1 LKYVNKYIKLVASLV
16 ISFSPPLGLNRGF
29 INERFNKILNDSN
42 IVDRYFDGKL
52 TKELFEA
59 YTKLSYRQLL
69 NGVISITKQGYPVYM
84 AISGLFLENAGKY
97 SPELL
102 NQLKDASNSGKLMIV
117 NTTLYGGLYP
127 LCRNSVEEMA
137 EQLKMNSAILGKFG
151 LKASE
156 IAVMPFLIFNEQ
168 VEKAAKAS
176 GATTVITEEMDGF
189 SNHKFVYGTQLGDLR
204 VVIRNRKASEAAYE
218 GMFEGLSDVDGV
230 IYLEAEQLINR
241 GEKFV
246 SVLTNYISKG
256 GIALGNIGDSTSP
269 VTTGTLYVPENMALY
284 DQAYGNDLLKMDFA
298 QRTIFDKT
306 CKLLDY
312 TKMLGDA
319 KLVQVWRLL
328 MQADNYFCMSSSHY
342 RRLKTIADPDEAK
355 LLNTYVLADFEGKV
369 ANTYIRKKSQAAI
382 GH

>member
-1 LKYVNKYIKLVASLV
+1 MKKYIKLVASLV
-16 ISFSPPLGLNRGF
+16 ISFSPPLGMNRGF

-59 YTKLSYRQLL
+59 YTKFSYRQLL
-69 NGVISITKQGYPVYM
+69 NGVVSITKQGYPVYL

-102 NQLKDASNSGKLMIV
+102 NQLKDASNSGKLMIA

-127 LCRNSVEEMA
+127 LCKNSVEEMA
-137 EQLKMNSAILGKFG
+137 EQLRMNNAIIGKFG

-156 IAVMPFLIFNEQ
+156 IVVMPFLIFNEQ

-189 SNHKFVYGTQLGDLR
+189 SNHKFVYGTQSSDLR

-246 SVLTNYISKG
+246 NVLINYISKG
-256 GIALGNIGDSTSP
+256 GIALGNMGDSTSP
-269 VTTGTLYVPENMALY
+269 VTTGTLFVPENMALY
-284 DQAYGNDLLKMDFA
+284 DLAYGNDLLKMDFA

-312 TKMLGDA
+312 TRMLGDT

-328 MQADNYFCMSSSHY
+328 MQADNYLCMSGSHY
-342 RRLKTIADPDEAK
+342 RRLKIIAEPDEAK

-369 ANTYIRKKSQAAI
+369 ANTYIRKKSQAAVS
-382 GH
+382 H